1 MLHKSAYLFSL
12 HALKLKQE
20 RDDYINN
27 LWSVYQNR

>member
-27 LWSVYQNR
+27 L